1 MPEARFWESLADQ
14 TVECQLCAHECQI
27 EAGKRGICRVRENR
41 DGTLYSLVYG
51 KIISENI
58 DPIEKKP
65 LYHFLPGSR
74 AYSIA
79 TVGCNF
85 QCLHC
90 QSPEISQY
98 PRFHEGEIIGLAR
111 SPEDIVSAALN
122 NKAASISYTYTEPTI
137 FLEFAQD
144 TARLAL

>member
-1 MPEARFWESLADQ
+1 MQEARLWESLDEQ
-14 TVECQLCAHECQI
+14 KVHCHLCAHECQI
-27 EAGKRGICRVRENR
+27 DPGKRGICRVRENR

-74 AYSIA
+74 SYSIA

-85 QCLHC
+85 KCLHC
-90 QSPEISQY
+90 QNYEISQY
-98 PRFHEGEIIGLAR
+98 PVSMREIL
-111 SPEDIVSAALN
+111 SAC
-122 NKAASISYTYTEPTI
+122 SERRRTS
-137 FLEFAQD
+137 
-144 TARLAL
+144 